1 MVNANDPFTNVNAK
15 PYPVV
20 KIEWIDAEAESGW
33 KTHKEASDLNTG
45 DPCTTIGFL
54 VRKPTRSKPDYIIAS
69 TLAKVDNEPNVNSI
83 MKIPKAWI
91 KSVIILEVDYNF

>member
-1 MVNANDPFTNVNAK
+1 ML

-20 KIEWIDAEAESGW
+20 KVRWVDAEAESGW
-33 KTHKEASDLNTG
+33 KTHEEAQQLDVG

-69 TLAKVDNEPNVNSI
+69 TLAKVDDKPNTNCFI
-83 MKIPKAWI
+83 KIPKSWVKDI
-91 KSVIILEVDYNF
+91 EYLDISYDF